1 MTSSKETPMTT
12 QDTRT
17 TTRSVS
23 VAPPVPARRL
33 AFLGES
39 TDGPDSIQATTRTL
53 ERGGAPWIPVTGE
66 VHYSRLPRE
75 RWSEVLGHARAGG
88 LDTVATYVFW
98 QAHEPMPGDFRWDGN
113 LDLRAFVET
122 AASHGLDV
130 VVRLGPWAHGEARYG
145 GFPDWLVERGLRTR
159 TDDPEYLALV
169 RAFYGQTIA
178 QLTGLTHAEGG
189 PVVGAQIE
197 NELYDQPGHLATLR
211 RTAEDLGL
219 RVPLWTATGWG
230 GAQVPGTLLPLY
242 SAYADGFW
250 EESTTGWPEF
260 SAVHYRY
267 SAVRDDLTV
276 GADLR
281 EALDGIVLDEGAP
294 APLDRDDLPF
304 ATCELGGGMHVAYHR
319 RPLVTADDV
328 AALALAKVG
337 SGSVWQ
343 GYYMYSGGTQRVGPH
358 GTEQESQATGYPND
372 VPTLSYDFHAP
383 VGEHGQ
389 VRRHHHLLRRQHL
402 WLADEGARLAPMT
415 ATVGGGSADP
425 DELRW
430 SVRSDG
436 RSGYLFLTTYQP
448 SAAPISAQPGVQLTV
463 DLDGEQVTSPT
474 RPVDLP
480 AGVSVAWPL
489 RYALAEGLVLR
500 SATAQVLARL
510 DDVVVLAATD
520 GVAVEL
526 VLEGL
531 SSDGEVSVSGAGSA
545 APGEDGRSTV
555 VTLTRPPGPG
565 CVVDLR
571 GRADLRG
578 GAGGPGVRVVVLDD
592 TSASSLYR
600 LEVAG
605 RQRLVL
611 SDVPVYALDGDLVLH
626 TDAPQATVSVLP
638 APGGLAVVGGA
649 ALVGGAAVVEGGV
662 DTERGESRGPVASS
676 LWGTWT
682 VDVEG
687 AGAHRVAAGLRPP
700 ATAPAPVCGGPVDRL
715 SAPTDWSGA
724 ARVHLDVPDV
734 LLAGT
739 DRALLRVDWT
749 GDVGRAWVGDHLVSD
764 HFWHGRVWDV
774 DLTPWRDEVAAH
786 GVVLELLP
794 WVGATGVRV
803 DPAVVPA
810 TDGLEVRSVDV
821 VRVARTVLRADDG
834 ATSHPDDGAEGRVR
848 RLSGSTVGAVQR

>member
-1 MTSSKETPMTT
+1 MTT
-12 QDTRT
+12 HDTSTSETSAVETIT

-23 VAPPVPARRL
+23 VLPPVPAEHL
-33 AFLGES
+33 TFLGDAGE
-39 TDGPDSIQATTRTL
+39 GPDSIQATTRTL

-98 QAHEPMPGDFRWDGN
+98 QAHEPTPGDFRWDGN

-122 AASHGLDV
+122 AATHGLDV

-159 TDDPEYLALV
+159 TDDPAYLELV

-260 SAVHYRY
+260 SAFHFRY
-267 SAVRDDLTV
+267 SEVRDDLTV

-281 EALDGIVLDEGAP
+281 EALDGIVLEQGAQ

-343 GYYMYSGGTQRVGPH
+343 GYYMYAGGTQRVGPH

-415 ATVGGGSADP
+415 VTVGGGSADP

-448 SAAPISAQPGVQLTV
+448 SAAPISAQPGVQVTV
-463 DLDGEQVTSPT
+463 DLDGDVTVPT
-474 RPVDLP
+474 HPVDLP

-510 DDVVVLAATD
+510 EDGGDEDDGDDDAGDEHRLVVLAATD
-520 GVAVEL
+520 GVDVEL
-526 VLEGL
+526 VVEGTVTV
-531 SSDGEVSVSGAGSA
+531 GGAGSA
-545 APGEDGRSTV
+545 TPGEDGRSTV

-565 CVVDLR
+565 CVVDLSH
-571 GRADLRG
+571 GAD
-578 GAGGPGVRVVVLDD
+578 GPGVRVVVLDD
-592 TSASSLYR
+592 ATASSLYR
-600 LEVAG
+600 LDVAG
-605 RQRLVL
+605 RPRLVL
-611 SDVPVYALDGDLVLH
+611 SDAPLYALDGDLVLH
-626 TDAPQATVSVLP
+626 TDSPQAVVSLLP
-638 APGGLAVVGGA
+638 APDRLAVAEGGGA
-649 ALVGGAAVVEGGV
+649 ATRSQAA
-662 DTERGESRGPVASS
+662 DPP
-676 LWGTWT
+676 WGTWL
-682 VDVEG
+682 VDVAG
-687 AGAHRVAAGLRPP
+687 AGTHRVAADLHPH
-700 ATAPAPVCGGPVDRL
+700 ATAAEPLRGGPVQRL

-724 ARVHLDVPDV
+724 ARVHLDVPDEAT
-734 LLAGT
+734 AGT

-749 GDVGRAWVGDHLVSD
+749 GDVGRAWVGDRLVSD
-764 HFWHGRVWDV
+764 HFWHGRAWDV

-810 TDGLEVRSVDV
+810 TDGVEVRSVDV
-821 VRVARTVLRADDG
+821 VRVARTVLRA
-834 ATSHPDDGAEGRVR
+834 TSADLEARP
-848 RLSGSTVGAVQR
+848 

>member
-1 MTSSKETPMTT
+1 MTRQHTSTAEASTGEASTGE
-12 QDTRT
+12 RT
-17 TTRSVS
+17 VRVT
-23 VAPPVPARRL
+23 APAPVERL
-33 AFLGES
+33 TFLGDDDGE
-39 TDGPDSIQATTRTL
+39 TDNIQVTTRTV
-53 ERGGAPWIPVTGE
+53 ERGGAPWFPVTGE

-98 QAHEPMPGDFRWDGN
+98 QAHEPTPGDFRWDGN
-113 LDLRAFVET
+113 LDLRAFVEL
-122 AASHGLDV
+122 AAWHGLDV

-145 GFPDWLVERGLRTR
+145 GFPDWLVERDLRTR
-159 TDDPEYLALV
+159 TDDPAYLELV

-178 QLTGLTHAEGG
+178 QLAGLTHAEGG

-230 GAQVPGTLLPLY
+230 GAQLPGTLLPVY

-260 SAVHYRY
+260 SAFHFRY

-281 EALDGIVLDEGAP
+281 EALDGIVLEEGAQ
-294 APLDRDDLPF
+294 APLDRDALPF

-343 GYYMYSGGTQRVGPH
+343 GYYMYAGGTQRIGPH

-372 VPTLSYDFHAP
+372 VPTLTYDFHAP

-415 ATVGGGSADP
+415 VTVGGGSADP

-436 RSGYLFLTTYQP
+436 SSGYLFFTTYQP
-448 SAAPISAQPGVQLTV
+448 AAAPISAQAGVQVTV
-463 DLDGEQVTSPT
+463 DLDGDQVTVPT
-474 RPVDLP
+474 HPVDLP

-500 SATAQVLARL
+500 SATAQVLGRL
-510 DDVVVLAATD
+510 DDVDDVPGLVVLAATEGID
-520 GVAVEL
+520 VEI
-526 VLEGL
+526 VVEG
-531 SSDGEVSVSGAGSA
+531 DVTIDGAGTA

-571 GRADLRG
+571 HGAD
-578 GAGGPGVRVVVLDD
+578 GPAVRVLVLDD
-592 TSASSLYR
+592 ATADRLYR

-605 RQRLVL
+605 RPRLVL
-611 SDVPVYALDGDLVLH
+611 SDAPVYALDGDLVLH
-626 TDAPQATVSVLP
+626 TDSPQAVVSLLP
-638 APGGLAVVGGA
+638 APDGLVVAEGEGTA
-649 ALVGGAAVVEGGV
+649 TPGQTVGF
-662 DTERGESRGPVASS
+662 P
-676 LWGTWT
+676 WGTWV
-682 VDVEG
+682 VDVAG
-687 AGAHRVAAGLRPP
+687 AGTHRVAADLHPH
-700 ATAPAPVCGGPVDRL
+700 ATAARPLRGGPVQRL
-715 SAPTDWSGA
+715 AAPTDWSGA
-724 ARVHLDVPDV
+724 ARVHLDVPDEAT
-734 LLAGT
+734 AGT

-749 GDVGRAWVGDHLVSD
+749 GDVGRAWVGDRLVSD
-764 HFWHGRVWDV
+764 HFWHGRAWDV
-774 DLTPWRDEVAAH
+774 DLTPWRDEVTAH

-803 DPAVVPA
+803 DPTVVPT
-810 TDGLEVRSVDV
+810 TDGVELRSVDV
-821 VRVARTVLRADDG
+821 VRVARTVLH
-834 ATSHPDDGAEGRVR
+834 ATSRPSTDGH
-848 RLSGSTVGAVQR
+848 GSDRTSAHREARP